1 MRSNDIMIVVILVL
15 AVVIGMVIM
24 LIATKNPR
32 SKMSPIPQHEA
43 LTHMDYMVGGDR
55 HFRLHKFCI
64 DGYIWVSTSGG
75 RPDLEQMLG
84 QDGLPVVCETK

>member
-1 MRSNDIMIVVILVL
+1 MSDKLTISVIVGLVITIGI
-15 AVVIGMVIM
+15 VIIGIVI
-24 LIATKNPR
+24 NPR
-32 SKMSPIPQHEA
+32 DKVPPIPQHEA
-43 LTHMDYMVGGDR
+43 LAHEDYMVGGDR

-84 QDGLPVVCETK
+84 QDGLPVACETK

>member
-1 MRSNDIMIVVILVL
+1 MRGDIIFGVVLGIVLGIGTIITVIT
-15 AVVIGMVIM
+15 M
-24 LIATKNPR
+24 LNPR
-32 SKMSPIPQHEA
+32 DKTQPIPQHEA

-84 QDGLPVVCETK
+84 QDGLPVACETK

>member
-1 MRSNDIMIVVILVL
+1 MRGDIIFGIVLGISIAIGIVI
-15 AVVIGMVIM
+15 
-24 LIATKNPR
+24 IAIAMPNPR
-32 SKMSPIPQHEA
+32 DKTPPIPQHEA

-84 QDGLPVVCETK
+84 QDGLPVACETK

>member
-1 MRSNDIMIVVILVL
+1 MRGDIIFGVVLGIVVAIGT
-15 AVVIGMVIM
+15 VITV
-24 LIATKNPR
+24 IATLNPR
-32 SKMSPIPQHEA
+32 DKTPPIPQHEA

>member
-1 MRSNDIMIVVILVL
+1 MRSDDITAGAIYALVVLIGIV
-15 AVVIGMVIM
+15 
-24 LIATKNPR
+24 LIALMVNPR
-32 SKMSPIPQHEA
+32 NKTLPIPQHEA
-43 LTHMDYMVGGDR
+43 MTSVDYTVGGDR

-84 QDGLPVVCETK
+84 QEWLPVVCETK

>member
-1 MRSNDIMIVVILVL
+1 MNDDIIFGIVLGISITIGIVI
-15 AVVIGMVIM
+15 
-24 LIATKNPR
+24 IAIAMPNPR
-32 SKMSPIPQHEA
+32 DKTPPISQHEA

>member
-1 MRSNDIMIVVILVL
+1 MRGDIIFGVVLGIGV
-15 AVVIGMVIM
+15 AIGTIITVIAM
-24 LIATKNPR
+24 NPR
-32 SKMSPIPQHEA
+32 DKTPPIPQHEA
-43 LTHMDYMVGGDR
+43 MTSMDYTVGGDQ

-75 RPDLEQMLG
+75 RPGLEQMLG

>member
-1 MRSNDIMIVVILVL
+1 MRGDIIFGVVLGIVAAIGTVIT
-15 AVVIGMVIM
+15 VIVT
-24 LIATKNPR
+24 LKPR
-32 SKMSPIPQHEA
+32 DKTPPIPQHEA